1 MTHTE
6 ADSFVLKFKNLWHA
20 GVKATLTFQSEN
32 GEAFVTLKAGLGSL
46 PPPPNQAGHV
56 HVHRGYGRHRSP
68 SYFRRQDRRQAARAA
83 AQLNVPPQ
91 AEQVCVAENEANAA
105 FENIE
110 EDVVAHESTESA
122 MDNEAQEAEKRF
134 ECILCDFHSN
144 WENGVK
150 IHMSRKHGN
159 IEQLDGNIDIEDENS
174 IDEEYERTEHYWEK
188 GWLGRFYQTFL
199 DVSKIIDECHDM
211 PEDTKEAE
219 RKKVLE
225 ARKSAL
231 GECYHTYPPWG

>member
-1 MTHTE
+1 MFRMLEFDTIYYAYLNE
-6 ADSFVLKFKNLWHA
+6 QPFKYYISILG
-20 GVKATLTFQSEN
+20 GV
-32 GEAFVTLKAGLGSL
+32 GGLRPCL
-46 PPPPNQAGHV
+46 FCLF
-56 HVHRGYGRHRSP
+56 RGRVKNWGNP
-68 SYFRRQDRRQAARAA
+68 
-83 AQLNVPPQ
+83 
-91 AEQVCVAENEANAA
+91 VAENEVNAA
-105 FENIE
+105 LENIE
-110 EDVVAHESTESA
+110 EYVVAHESTESG

-159 IEQLDGNIDIEDENS
+159 IEQLEGNIEIEDENS

-211 PEDTKEAE
+211 PADTKEAE

-225 ARKSAL
+225 ARKTAL
-231 GECYHTYPPWG
+231 GECYHTYPPWGK